1 MEEEEDTKEVDTTEI
16 REPRTE
22 AEPEKEKIREN
33 SGIIGSCIGTW
44 KTVMTGNYTGTNPQV
59 EEYMIPADPDLL
71 TENPEALPDT
81 EVPHHQPDWSE
92 EEVCTGISA
101 LEED

>member
-1 MEEEEDTKEVDTTEI
+1 
-16 REPRTE
+16 
-22 AEPEKEKIREN
+22 
-33 SGIIGSCIGTW
+33 
-44 KTVMTGNYTGTNPQV
+44 MTGNYTETNPQV

-81 EVPHHQPDWSE
+81 EVPHHQPDWLE

-101 LEED
+101 LEEDSGTGLTAEEEAEVAQRTETAQRIC

>member
-1 MEEEEDTKEVDTTEI
+1 
-16 REPRTE
+16 
-22 AEPEKEKIREN
+22 
-33 SGIIGSCIGTW
+33 
-44 KTVMTGNYTGTNPQV
+44 MTGNYTEINPQV

-71 TENPEALPDT
+71 TDNPEAVPDT
-81 EVPHHQPDWSE
+81 EVPHPQLDWSG